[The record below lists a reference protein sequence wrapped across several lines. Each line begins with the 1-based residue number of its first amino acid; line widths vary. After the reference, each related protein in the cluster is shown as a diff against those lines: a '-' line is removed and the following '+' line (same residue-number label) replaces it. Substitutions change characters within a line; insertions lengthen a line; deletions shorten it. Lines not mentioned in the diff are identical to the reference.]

1 LDVDCS
7 NGGAVD
13 IGNPGSA
20 APGGATMTTYAN
32 AAPPPGALFDNAP
45 VVEAARKYAATFGVS
60 EEYAH
65 ALIEDATLP
74 PAPTHTIPATRIAQ
88 GRNGKWYSLD
98 VLMQYGRP
106 VPLTLALRRVS
117 IGRTVFV
124 AREDAG
130 TVMEAVG
137 GTDGEGS

>member
-1 LDVDCS
+1 LTVHL
-7 NGGAVD
+7 
-13 IGNPGSA
+13 
-20 APGGATMTTYAN
+20 T
-32 AAPPPGALFDNAP
+32 
-45 VVEAARKYAATFGVS
+45 
-60 EEYAH
+60 
-65 ALIEDATLP
+65 
-74 PAPTHTIPATRIAQ
+74 PATRIAQ

>member
-1 LDVDCS
+1 
-7 NGGAVD
+7 
-13 IGNPGSA
+13 
-20 APGGATMTTYAN
+20 MTTFPN
-32 AAPPPGALFDNAP
+32 APAPRSALFDDAP
-45 VVEAARKYAATFGVS
+45 AATTAAIVTT
-60 EEYAH
+60 
-65 ALIEDATLP
+65 DANSITAAAVPQTL
-74 PAPTHTIPATRIAQ
+74 TVHLTPATRIAR

-106 VPLTLALRRVS
+106 VPLALALSRVG